1 MRTSLILACG
11 LSAAVLSSSP
21 VLAQSKADQSFIKE
35 AIQANLGEIQI
46 GQLAQQKGNSDGVR
60 SFGKMLTTDHSENN
74 TKATQAAQSLNVT
87 PPTTPS
93 AEGKKTYDKLAKLSG
108 PAFDRA
114 FAKDMVADHKKD
126 IKKFEKEAKSKD
138 QTVAQYA
145 NDTLPALHKHL
156 EAAQSLNKGAK

>member
-11 LSAAVLSSSP
+11 LSAAVLSSGP

-35 AIQANLGEIQI
+35 AIQGNLGEIQM
-46 GQLAQQKGNSDGVR
+46 GQLAQQKGDSDGVR
-60 SFGKMLTTDHSENN
+60 SFGKMLATDHGENN
-74 TKATQAAQSLNVT
+74 SKAAQVAQSLNVT
-87 PPTTPS
+87 PPTEPS
-93 AEGKKTYDKLAKLSG
+93 KEAKKTYDRLAKLSG

-126 IKKFEKEAKSKD
+126 IKKFEKESKSKD
-138 QTVAQYA
+138 QAVAQFA

-156 EAAQSLNKGAK
+156 DAAQSLGKGAK